1 MRGCTLGFSLV
12 DGASQRHRYVET
24 AHGDG
29 LRPRCVRGH
38 GLGEGVLGHERLTPK
53 KQEKVEQLLLYDEV
67 KDKYGG
73 AMGDLRVC
81 DLTYV

>member
-1 MRGCTLGFSLV
+1 MYTWFQPRRW
-12 DGASQRHRYVET
+12 SQPKTPCVET

-29 LRPRCVRGH
+29 LRPRFVRGY

>member
-1 MRGCTLGFSLV
+1 MEPAKDTVLSKQHTVTGFGV
-12 DGASQRHRYVET
+12 
-24 AHGDG
+24 
-29 LRPRCVRGH
+29 VRGH

-81 DLTYV
+81 DVTYV

>member
-1 MRGCTLGFSLV
+1 MEPAKDTVLSKPHTVTGF
-12 DGASQRHRYVET
+12 G
-24 AHGDG
+24 HGF
-29 LRPRCVRGH
+29 VRGH
-38 GLGEGVLGHERLTPK
+38 GFGEGVLGNERLTPK

>member
-1 MRGCTLGFSLV
+1 MHGCTLGFSLV
-12 DGASQRHRYVET
+12 DGASQRHRVVVNV
-24 AHGDG
+24 HSDG
-29 LRPRCVRGH
+29 FRPRIVRGH
-38 GLGEGVLGHERLTPK
+38 GLGEGVLGHERHTPK

-73 AMGDLRVC
+73 AMGELRVC